1 LITLPARSII
11 RFRAAIIV
19 FWIFAVAAA
28 SPRAARVDDSL
39 QVEGST
45 LQEYETERA
54 RALIREAFPQP
65 IVNYFVVAL
74 SSLDPLDSAAT
85 RSLLESLVEAATGEP
100 YISRVISFLSARDS
114 TLISDDGRTTF
125 FLAAVDAAEGT
136 SATDRAVEFREAI
149 HSAANRVPF
158 ADRNEVF
165 VTGGPALDYDVRTA
179 SKEDAESGERNALP
193 FSAMILILAFG
204 ALVAAALP
212 LIIGIMAITCSLAL
226 VQIAASFH
234 SMSVFVLTIVSM
246 VGLAVGIDYSLLIVT
261 RFREELNRGHGARGA
276 AARSIT
282 TAGKAVVTSGITVA
296 VGFASLLVTP
306 ITETRS
312 IGIGGLF
319 VVTSAVLLS
328 VTLLP
333 ATLSYLGRS
342 IDVPR
347 WLARRLAWYHA
358 PTSWERW
365 ARWLV
370 HHPWQAI
377 VMGGLTIAV
386 ITWPLAQIKIG
397 LPRSRWFPENTES
410 AEGVRLL
417 ESIGSRGALQPVRIV
432 LQAPEGDRVVGTR
445 YLRGLRRFSDSV
457 KVDPRVGQ
465 VRGVVDLEPGMSM
478 LQYVMLY
485 SNVDAARAR
494 VPDFYSAYL
503 SDDNRTTLMDVFL
516 ADTTSFTG
524 SMDVVRRIRG
534 VVQSGVQGLD
544 SVEVLVGGFA
554 ASSVD
559 LQDDLLE
566 HFPTV
571 ILLVLII
578 TAVML
583 AVAFQSVLVPV
594 KAVALNCM
602 SVLGAFGVTVLVFQN
617 GFGAELFGLDGPTE
631 AVMVVVPVVVFA
643 VVFGLSMDY
652 GVFLLARIKEA
663 FDRSGRNDQAT
674 MEGLTATASVIT
686 SAAAIMI
693 VVFGVFSF
701 SRVLAAQMMGFG
713 LAVAVFLDATV
724 IRMVLFPA
732 AMHIAGKWNW
742 WPGVRATPSQAGH
755 VGPSTGEVSQ
765 GPDVPRSAHPARD
778 MAP

>member
-1 LITLPARSII
+1 MITLPARTII
-11 RFRAAIIV
+11 RFRAAIIGI
-19 FWIFAVAAA
+19 WIVAVVAAW
-28 SPRAARVDDSL
+28 PRAAKVEESL
-39 QVEGST
+39 QVQGTT
-45 LQEYETERA
+45 LSEYETERA
-54 RALIREAFPQP
+54 RTLIREAFPQP

-74 SSLDPLDSAAT
+74 AGPDPLDSAVT
-85 RSLLESLVEAATGEP
+85 RGLFDTLTEAAAAEP
-100 YISRVISFLSARDS
+100 YISRVVSFLSTGDS

-125 FLAAVDAAEGT
+125 FLAAVDPAHGA
-136 SATDRAVEFREAI
+136 SATDRALQFRHAI
-149 HSAANRVPF
+149 HSAAQ
-158 ADRNEVF
+158 RNPAAGRYEVY

-179 SKEDAESGERNALP
+179 SKQDAENGERNALP
-193 FSAMILILAFG
+193 FSAMILVLAFG

-212 LIIGIMAITCSLAL
+212 LIIGVTAMTCSLAL
-226 VQIAASFH
+226 VQVAASFH

-282 TAGKAVVTSGITVA
+282 TAGRAVVTSGMTVA
-296 VGFASLLVTP
+296 VGFASLLITP
-306 ITETRS
+306 TTETRS

-333 ATLSYLGRS
+333 AVLSYLGRA
-342 IDVPR
+342 IDMPR

-370 HHPWQAI
+370 RHPWQAI
-377 VMGGLTIAV
+377 AMGGFAIAL

-397 LPRSRWFPENTES
+397 LPRSRWFPDNTES
-410 AEGVRLL
+410 AEGVKLL
-417 ESIGSRGALQPVRIV
+417 ENIGASGALQPVRIV
-432 LQAPEGDRVVGTR
+432 LQAPPGDRIVGTR

-457 KVDPRVGQ
+457 KADPRVSQ
-465 VRGVVDLEPGMSM
+465 VRGVVDLERGMSM

-485 SNVDAARAR
+485 SNVDAAKAR
-494 VPDFYSAYL
+494 VPEFYSAYL
-503 SDDNRTTLMDVFL
+503 SEDNRTTLMDIFL

-534 VVQSGVQGLD
+534 VVKSGVRGLD

-566 HFPTV
+566 QFPTIV
-571 ILLVLII
+571 LLVLVT
-578 TAVML
+578 TAMML
-583 AVAFQSVLVPV
+583 AFAFRSLLVPL
-594 KAVALNCM
+594 KAVLLNCM
-602 SVLGAFGVTVLVFQN
+602 SVFGAFGVTVLVFQE
-617 GFGAELFGLDGPTE
+617 GFGAGLFGLDGPTE

-663 FDRSGRNDQAT
+663 YDRSGRNDQAT

-693 VVFGVFSF
+693 VVFGVFAF

-713 LAVAVFLDATV
+713 LAVAVFLDATI

-732 AMHIAGKWNW
+732 VMHVFGRWNW
-742 WPGVRATPSQAGH
+742 WPGVQATRAHLGH
-755 VGPSTGEVSQ
+755 SGPSSESPSRGREVPQ
-765 GPDVPRSAHPARD
+765 TARPAGD
-778 MAP
+778 TAP